1 MIRYTPSREISL
13 SLFSTPFEQSLNP
26 NNRWV
31 LMEGLVP
38 WDEMAKV
45 FFKCMSSNMG
55 RATIDLRVVMG
66 ALLVKHIEDLS
77 DEDTITYIQENIYAQ
92 FFVGLS
98 SFQAEPIFVPSLF
111 VEIRHRLGFDG
122 SQALNDELIK
132 QAKSLGVIKHR
143 AGKQTEQPKDQSA
156 EPSGTVEPALPNKGT
171 LALDATV
178 GPLHIAF
185 PTDCGLLN
193 HAREHSER
201 LIDLLYLSAPEQ
213 WPVKPRTYRR
223 KGRKDYLIFSKK
235 RQKSKKLIRQ
245 AVGKQLRYL
254 RRNLGTLRRMLDLL
268 EEQKLPIVWKYKDW
282 RTYWII
288 QELYR
293 QQDILFKDG
302 RKRIADRI
310 ISIEQPHARPIKRGK
325 LGKKDTE
332 FGPKMNVS
340 LSEGIAR
347 VDQIDFN
354 NFNESTYL
362 QDQIEAYKAL
372 YGYYPAEVLVDKIY
386 RTRANRKYLKDRT
399 IAMSGP
405 PLGRKQSQTKAQKE
419 KQRKRNNK
427 RNAIEGKFG
436 QAKLKYG
443 LDELFT
449 RRPDTTKAEIN
460 LIFMALNLLRM
471 AKAIYLSFFS
481 LFDRLDKTLRQTSK
495 RWIRSNNRFYEMA
508 GDYPFRK
515 QQISAKWA

>member
-1 MIRYTPSREISL
+1 MIRYTPSSEITL
-13 SLFSTPFEQSLNP
+13 SLFKTPFETALNP
-26 NNRWV
+26 DNRWV
-31 LMEGLVP
+31 LMESLVP
-38 WDEMAKV
+38 WDDLAKV
-45 FFKCMSSNMG
+45 FYKRLSTNMG
-55 RATIDLRVVMG
+55 RGTVDLRVVLG

-98 SFQAEPIFVPSLF
+98 SFQAKPIFAPSLF
-111 VEIRHRLGFDG
+111 VEIRHRLGFEG
-122 SQALNDELIK
+122 SQALNDEVIK
-132 QAKSLGVIKHR
+132 HAKSLGVVKHR
-143 AGKQTEQPKDQSA
+143 ASKSVTTPSPTTEAKP
-156 EPSGTVEPALPNKGT
+156 EVTNKGT
-171 LALDATV
+171 VAVDATV
-178 GPLHIAF
+178 SPLHIAY
-185 PTDCGLLN
+185 PTDAGLLN
-193 HAREHSER
+193 HAREHSEY
-201 LIDLLYLSAPEQ
+201 LIDILYESAPEQ

-223 KGRKDYLIFSKK
+223 NGRKDYLLFSKK
-235 RQKSKKLIRQ
+235 RKKNKKLIRQ

-254 RRNLGTLRRMLDLL
+254 RRNIGTLHRMLDQL
-268 EEQKLPIVWKYKDW
+268 EEQALPIVWEHLDW
-282 RTYWII
+282 RNFWIV

-293 QQDILFKDG
+293 QQEILYRDG
-302 RKRIADRI
+302 RKRIDDRI

-325 LGKKDTE
+325 PGKKDTE

-372 YGYYPAEVLVDKIY
+372 YGYYPQVVLADKIY
-386 RTRANRKYLKDRT
+386 RTRANRKYLKDRN
-399 IAMSGP
+399 IEMSGP
-405 PLGRKQSQTKAQKE
+405 PLGRKQSLNKSQKE
-419 KQRKRNNK
+419 RQRKRNNK

-460 LIFMALNLLRM
+460 LIFMAINLLKM
-471 AKAIYLSFFS
+471 AKAISLTSFN
-481 LFDRLDKTLRQTSK
+481 LYRRLEEALDHVLK
-495 RWIRSNNRFYEMA
+495 RWKQANNIFYAPPIQMPLFGQRLLIKA
-508 GDYPFRK
+508 
-515 QQISAKWA
+515 A